1 MAAPRKALILPG
13 QDALASGDAAAG
25 PGATRRLGMY
35 TGLFNLLRATVTVLM
50 IVRPGST
57 TGV

>member
-13 QDALASGDAAAG
+13 QDALASGDAAG

-35 TGLFNLLRATVTVLM
+35 TGLFNLLRATVTELM